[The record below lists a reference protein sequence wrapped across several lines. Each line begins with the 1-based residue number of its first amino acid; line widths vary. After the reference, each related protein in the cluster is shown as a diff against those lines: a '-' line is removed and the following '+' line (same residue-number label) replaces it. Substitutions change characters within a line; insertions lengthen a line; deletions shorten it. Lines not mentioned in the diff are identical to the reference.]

1 MRSLLERILTA
12 LTSRT
17 LIIRNCFPDDNTL
30 RMRAFFKNQTRF
42 SHLSEVSPLDEMEM
56 RRGARPHRWIVLM
69 NKMKSIVYF
78 RNEER
83 KKAKNKGENE
93 EARAHPI
100 SKFLIK

>member
-1 MRSLLERILTA
+1 
-12 LTSRT
+12 
-17 LIIRNCFPDDNTL
+17 
-30 RMRAFFKNQTRF
+30 MRAFFKNQTRF